1 MGTRAAVRRSRKD
14 RAELLAKSP
23 RLQRIVEELE
33 ALFFKEGFLHIHTE
47 ELAHR
52 LHCSKQTLYTL
63 AQSRDELFE
72 VILERFLSGIRTQA
86 QKAAAEATDRVT
98 ALAGCLDAIR
108 HAVSK
113 VSVRFAEDL
122 NEFPRGQRRR
132 REHEDLMASLLA
144 DIISSGAQEG
154 AFQSVHP
161 RLTAEILIRGAARIV
176 QPSFLSHGG
185 LSLTQAFNEFHK
197 FYLHGL
203 LRPEASGPGK
213 DQDGGHGRQRPVNVV
228 AFR

>member
-33 ALFFKEGFLHIHTE
+33 GLFFKEGFLHIHTE

-72 VILERFLSGIRTQA
+72 VILERFLSGIRAQA
-86 QKAAAEATDRVT
+86 QQAVAEAPDRIA
-98 ALAGCLDAIR
+98 ALAGCLDAIK

-113 VSVRFAEDL
+113 VSLRFAEDL

-132 REHEDLMASLLA
+132 REHEDLMATMIA
-144 DIISSGAQEG
+144 DIISAGARDGTFE
-154 AFQSVHP
+154 AVHP
-161 RLTAEILIRGAARIV
+161 RLTAEVLIRGADRIV
-176 QPSFLSHGG
+176 QPGFLAHSG
-185 LSLTQAFNEFHK
+185 LNLTQAFTELHK
-197 FYLHGL
+197 LYLHGL

-213 DQDGGHGRQRPVNVV
+213 DQEGRTRPRPANLV

>member
-1 MGTRAAVRRSRKD
+1 MATRAVVRRSRKD

-33 ALFFKEGFLHIHTE
+33 TLFFKEGFLHIHTE

-72 VILERFLSGIRTQA
+72 VILERFLSSIRNQA
-86 QKAAAEATDRVT
+86 QQAVAQAPDRVA
-98 ALAGCLDAIR
+98 ALTGCLDAIK
-108 HAVSK
+108 HAASK

-132 REHEDLMASLLA
+132 REHEDRMAA
-144 DIISSGAQEG
+144 IIAEIISAGAEEG
-154 AFQSVHP
+154 SFQVVHP
-161 RLTAEILIRGAARIV
+161 RLTAEVLICGADRIV
-176 QPSFLSHGG
+176 QPSFLARTG
-185 LSLTQAFNEFHK
+185 LSLSQAFMELHK
-197 FYLHGL
+197 LYLHGL
-203 LRPEASGPGK
+203 LRPEATGPDK
-213 DQDGGHGRQRPVNVV
+213 ERDDQNRQRQVNLV

>member
-1 MGTRAAVRRSRKD
+1 MATRAAVRRSRKD

-33 ALFFKEGFLHIHTE
+33 TLFFKEGFLHIHTE

-72 VILERFLSGIRTQA
+72 VILERFLSSIRNQA
-86 QKAAAEATDRVT
+86 QQAAAQAPDRVA
-98 ALAGCLDAIR
+98 ALTGCLDAIKQ
-108 HAVSK
+108 AVSK

-132 REHEDLMASLLA
+132 REHEDMMAA
-144 DIISSGAQEG
+144 MIAEIISAGTEEG
-154 AFQSVHP
+154 AFQPVHP
-161 RLTAEILIRGAARIV
+161 RLTAEVLIRGADRIV
-176 QPSFLSHGG
+176 QTSFLAHSG
-185 LSLTQAFNEFHK
+185 LSLSQAFMELHK

-203 LRPEASGPGK
+203 LRPETTGPGRDRD
-213 DQDGGHGRQRPVNVV
+213 DQSRQRPVNVV

>member
-72 VILERFLSGIRTQA
+72 VILERFLSSIRTQA
-86 QKAAAEATDRVT
+86 QRAVADAPDRIT
-98 ALAGCLDAIR
+98 ALTGCLEAIK

-113 VSVRFAEDL
+113 VSLRFAEDL

-132 REHEDLMASLLA
+132 REHEDLMASMIA
-144 DIISSGAQEG
+144 SIISAGIQEG
-154 AFQSVHP
+154 AFEVVHP
-161 RLTAEILIRGAARIV
+161 RLTAEVLIRGADRIV
-176 QPSFLSHGG
+176 QPSFLSSSG
-185 LSLTQAFNEFHK
+185 LSLSQAFIELHK

-213 DQDGGHGRQRPVNVV
+213 DQDGQTRQRQPNLV

>member
-86 QKAAAEATDRVT
+86 QQAVAEAPDRVA
-98 ALAGCLDAIR
+98 ALTGCLDAIK

-113 VSVRFAEDL
+113 VSLRFAEDL

-132 REHEDLMASLLA
+132 REHEDLMATMIA
-144 DIISSGAQEG
+144 DIISAGSREG
-154 AFQSVHP
+154 TFEAVHP
-161 RLTAEILIRGAARIV
+161 RLTAEVLIRGAASIV
-176 QPSFLSHGG
+176 QPSFLADAG
-185 LSLTQAFNEFHK
+185 LNLTQAFAELHK

-213 DQDGGHGRQRPVNVV
+213 DQDSQTRQRQANLV

>member
-72 VILERFLSGIRTQA
+72 VILERFLSSIRAQA
-86 QKAAAEATDRVT
+86 QKASTEAPDRVT
-98 ALAGCLDAIR
+98 ALTGCLDAIK
-108 HAVSK
+108 HAVSR

-132 REHEDLMASLLA
+132 REHEDLMATMIA
-144 DIISSGAQEG
+144 DIISGGIQDGS
-154 AFQSVHP
+154 FQAVHP

-176 QPSFLSHGG
+176 QPSFLSHSG
-185 LSLTQAFNEFHK
+185 LSLSQAFVEFHK
-197 FYLHGL
+197 VYLHGV

-213 DQDGGHGRQRPVNVV
+213 DQDGGHNRARPANVV